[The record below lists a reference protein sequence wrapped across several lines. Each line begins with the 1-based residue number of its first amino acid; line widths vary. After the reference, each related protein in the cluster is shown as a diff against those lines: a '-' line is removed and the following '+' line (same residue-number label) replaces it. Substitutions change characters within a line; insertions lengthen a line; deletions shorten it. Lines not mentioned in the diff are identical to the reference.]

1 MTTQPGDRKTVHA
14 PISIGELMDKI
25 SILEIKARHIAH
37 DSRRQNVLNEL
48 TALQRLEAGLS
59 LDPHAA
65 RKLLD
70 ELRTINAA
78 LWDIEDAIRELEARA
93 DFGPDFVALARK
105 VYQFNDRRAQVKATI
120 NATFGSAIV
129 EEKHYRNAPS
139 AGDGKP

>member
-1 MTTQPGDRKTVHA
+1 MTAQPGNRRTVHA

-25 SILEIKARHIAH
+25 SILEIKARHIVDAR
-37 DSRRQNVLNEL
+37 RRQNVLDEL

-59 LDPHAA
+59 LDPLTT

-78 LWDIEDAIRELEARA
+78 LWAIEDDIRALEARSE
-93 DFGPDFVALARK
+93 FGADFVALARK

-129 EEKHYRNAPS
+129 EEKQYSSPARDPA
-139 AGDGKP
+139 